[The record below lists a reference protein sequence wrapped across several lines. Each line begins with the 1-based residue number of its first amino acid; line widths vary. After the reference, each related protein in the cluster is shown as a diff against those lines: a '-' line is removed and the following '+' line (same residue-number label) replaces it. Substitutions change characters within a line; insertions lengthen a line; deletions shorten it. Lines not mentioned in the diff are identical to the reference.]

1 MNNIVLRH
9 MVRQVRDKDFASEI
23 SIGPSAASMVGGTG
37 ANEEEATPCF
47 GADQV
52 ATSADLFLFRNAEE
66 IRQTHKRYREFY
78 EHKQSAIFKK
88 LLDRREELASNQYNF
103 RPEINRLSAAVAAE
117 EQLSMKG
124 SLYEE
129 KLEARAQQARRK
141 QSASSLMQK
150 KGDGKPGRA
159 AIENKSPSTRS
170 AFVSPR
176 YSEPRKKPTAEA
188 SAERYKSQPSG

>member
-1 MNNIVLRH
+1 MPNI
-9 MVRQVRDKDFASEI
+9 
-23 SIGPSAASMVGGTG
+23 SA
-37 ANEEEATPCF
+37 F
-47 GADQV
+47 ILKIQH
-52 ATSADLFLFRNAEE
+52 L
-66 IRQTHKRYREFY
+66 Q
-78 EHKQSAIFKK
+78 
-88 LLDRREELASNQYNF
+88 
-103 RPEINRLSAAVAAE
+103 
-117 EQLSMKG
+117 QLSMKG

-150 KGDGKPGRA
+150 KGDGKPRRA

-176 YSEPRKKPTAEA
+176 YSEPRKKPSAEA